1 MYRVFLA
8 DDEPWIV
15 ISLKN
20 LIDWGE
26 YGFLICG
33 EATDGIKAWE
43 RIQRTKPDLILS
55 DIKMPGMD
63 GIELIQKVREERIPA
78 EVAIISGYSDFE
90 YARAGLKYGCTDY
103 LIKPVDEEELIS
115 CLEKVKEK
123 LDGIHGE
130 APKEEAEEDGYRSEG
145 RLLKEIL
152 KYIRDNYRT
161 VTQQQLAE
169 EFGLGISSVSQMIK
183 RRTGKSY
190 SDHLLEIRICKAQE
204 LLRLTND
211 SIEDISEK
219 VGYSDY
225 FYFLKVFKKATGI
238 SPSAF
243 RRNLS

>member
-8 DDEPWIV
+8 DDEPWIL

-26 YGFLICG
+26 CGFVICG

-43 RIQRTKPDLILS
+43 RIVRTKPDLIIS

-63 GIELIQKVREERIPA
+63 GIELIKKVREEKLRA
-78 EVAIISGYSDFE
+78 EVVIISGYSDFE

-103 LIKPVDEEELIS
+103 LIKPVDEEELVG

-123 LDGIHGE
+123 LDGSLTAVSE
-130 APKEEAEEDGYRSEG
+130 AEKEEEGYRSEG

-152 KYIRDNYRT
+152 LYIQENYRT
-161 VTQQQLAE
+161 VTQQQLAD
-169 EFGLGISSVSQMIK
+169 EFSLSVSSVSQMIK

-190 SDHLLEIRICKAQE
+190 SDHLLEIRISKAQE
-204 LLRLTND
+204 LLRLTNE
-211 SIEDISEK
+211 SIEEISEK

-243 RRNLS
+243 RRSLS

>member
-8 DDEPWIV
+8 DDEPWIL

-26 YGFLICG
+26 CGYLICG

-43 RIQRTKPDLILS
+43 RILYTKPDLIIS

-63 GIELIQKVREERIPA
+63 GIELIKRVREERLPA

-103 LIKPVDEEELIS
+103 LIKPVDEEELIT

-123 LDGIHGE
+123 LDNLHGE
-130 APKEEAEEDGYRSEG
+130 ALSEETEEGYRSEG

-152 KYIRDNYRT
+152 QYIKDNYRT

-169 EFGLGISSVSQMIK
+169 EFAKEKEEYYLLLANAENPLPQDWSIQTEEVQNGYESPG
-183 RRTGKSY
+183 TAP
-190 SDHLLEIRICKAQE
+190 SDE
-204 LLRLTND
+204 
-211 SIEDISEK
+211 
-219 VGYSDY
+219 
-225 FYFLKVFKKATGI
+225 
-238 SPSAF
+238 
-243 RRNLS
+243 

>member
-1 MYRVFLA
+1 M
-8 DDEPWIV
+8 I
-15 ISLKN
+15 I
-20 LIDWGE
+20 
-26 YGFLICG
+26 
-33 EATDGIKAWE
+33 
-43 RIQRTKPDLILS
+43 S

-63 GIELIQKVREERIPA
+63 GIELIKRVREEKLPA

-103 LIKPVDEEELIS
+103 LIKPVDEEELIT
-115 CLEKVKEK
+115 CLEMVKEK
-123 LDGIHGE
+123 LDNLHGE
-130 APKEEAEEDGYRSEG
+130 ALSEETEEEGYRSEG

-152 KYIRDNYRT
+152 QYIKDNYRT

-169 EFGLGISSVSQMIK
+169 EFGMSISSVSQMIK
-183 RRTGKSY
+183 KRTGKSY

-204 LLRLTND
+204 LLRLTNE

-238 SPSAF
+238 SPSVF

>member
-8 DDEPWIV
+8 DDEPWIL

-26 YGFLICG
+26 CGYLICG

-43 RIQRTKPDLILS
+43 RILYTKPDLIIS

-63 GIELIQKVREERIPA
+63 GIELIKRVREEKLPA

-103 LIKPVDEEELIS
+103 LIKPVDEEELIT

-123 LDGIHGE
+123 LDNLHGE
-130 APKEEAEEDGYRSEG
+130 ALSEETEEEGYRSEG

-152 KYIRDNYRT
+152 QYIKDNYRT

-169 EFGLGISSVSQMIK
+169 EFGMSISSVSQMIK
-183 RRTGKSY
+183 KTYRK
-190 SDHLLEIRICKAQE
+190 IVQ
-204 LLRLTND
+204 
-211 SIEDISEK
+211 
-219 VGYSDY
+219 
-225 FYFLKVFKKATGI
+225 
-238 SPSAF
+238 
-243 RRNLS
+243 